1 MKTRLLFFIVLFFAQ
16 GLGCIAATPARPV
29 VAGYVFAQDAP
40 LQNGQIDASRLT
52 RVNYAFANIKDG
64 KIVTG
69 FASDVQNYAFLTGL
83 RKQNPSLTVLTSVG
97 GWLWS
102 TNFSDVS
109 LTRQSRS
116 IFIQSVMSFLRR
128 FDLDGLDIDWEYPG
142 MVGAGHPFRP
152 QDKENFTALL
162 KELRQEFDR
171 EEAKTHRKLY
181 LTIAA
186 GSSDDFIAHT
196 EMEKVAKYVDTVNL
210 MAYDYLEPDSDAVT
224 GHHSPLFHDPA
235 DNRNFSTDQSVRA
248 FESAGVPAEKIV
260 LGIPFYGHAWGQ
272 VPDVN
277 HGFLQSGHLIPNF
290 NTPYKVIAGT
300 LLNQGYVRYWDSAAS
315 APWLYNA
322 QTHIFVTYEDPES
335 IAAKGH
341 YVLQNKLAGIM
352 FWEYFGDAN
361 EALLKAVN
369 QSLGLDQTPGA
380 PAQ

>member
-1 MKTRLLFFIVLFFAQ
+1 
-16 GLGCIAATPARPV
+16 
-29 VAGYVFAQDAP
+29 
-40 LQNGQIDASRLT
+40 
-52 RVNYAFANIKDG
+52 
-64 KIVTG
+64 
-69 FASDVQNYAFLTGL
+69 
-83 RKQNPSLTVLTSVG
+83 
-97 GWLWS
+97 
-102 TNFSDVS
+102 
-109 LTRQSRS
+109 
-116 IFIQSVMSFLRR
+116 
-128 FDLDGLDIDWEYPG
+128 

-152 QDKENFTALL
+152 QDKQNFTALL
-162 KELRQEFDR
+162 KELREDFNR
-171 EEAKTHRKLY
+171 EEATNHRKLY

-248 FESAGVPAEKIV
+248 FENAGVPAEKIV

-277 HGFLQSGHLIPNF
+277 HGFLQSGKQVPNF
-290 NTPYKVIAGT
+290 QTPYRIISAN
-300 LLNQGYVRYWDSAAS
+300 LLNQGYVRYWDAAAS
-315 APWLYNA
+315 APYLYNA
-322 QTHIFVTYEDPES
+322 QTHIFVSYEDPES

-361 EALLKAVN
+361 GTLLKAVN

-380 PAQ
+380 Q